1 MYMDNMP
8 KMQSYTP
15 EELAKIQEEALKK
28 AQETWNKLTPEE
40 QAKATVEAQRM
51 LEEETR
57 KHQELMDTVKRFTEE
72 RKEREAAQNAQK
84 PKFCNNCGA
93 PVSGGK
99 FCGNCGNALS

>member
-1 MYMDNMP
+1 MENMP

-40 QAKATVEAQRM
+40 QAKASENAQRM
-51 LEEETR
+51 LEEEMR
-57 KHQELMDTVKRFTEE
+57 KHQEMMDTVNRLIAEK
-72 RKEREAAQNAQK
+72 KEKENTSK
-84 PKFCNNCGA
+84 PKFCSNCGA

-99 FCGNCGNALS
+99 FCGNCGNALN